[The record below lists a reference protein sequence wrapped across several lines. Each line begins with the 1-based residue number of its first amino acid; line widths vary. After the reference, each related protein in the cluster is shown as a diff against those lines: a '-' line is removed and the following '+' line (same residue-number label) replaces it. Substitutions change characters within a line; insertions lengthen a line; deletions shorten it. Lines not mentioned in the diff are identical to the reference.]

1 MSTYKKL
8 ETIATE
14 ITLCIQFF
22 FILKE
27 RGLNI
32 YYNVVIQRVI
42 ANRQEQI
49 VKSIDD
55 IQDIE

>member
-32 YYNVVIQRVI
+32 SYNVVIQRVI

-55 IQDIE
+55 ILDIE

>member
-32 YYNVVIQRVI
+32 SYNVVIQRVI

-55 IQDIE
+55 I